1 MATLIPQGGVFA
13 GLDRLNQ
20 ALDQRAQN
28 AMALS
33 QMQEVKRRNALIE
46 GIDAEERERAR
57 KLQDIQLNALTQ
69 KMTDQQN
76 QRGAENFMYQNLP
89 FLQGQPDIYGEQ
101 SGVLMQ
107 DIARQFP
114 TADLGSIQQGLAGMQ
129 PKKEKVKFSPYGYG
143 QVVDEEG
150 NVFKVPTPPQGG
162 GHGGMGADPF
172 FTPVQTANGVVAFD
186 NRTGKGRPLD
196 VNGNPV
202 VGAAAD
208 PALQGEIA
216 RAKASGKVSGETA
229 TQARIDLPQHVQEA
243 EDTIGLID
251 SMLAHPGMK
260 QAVGKS
266 AMLGLQKIPG
276 TDAKSFM
283 VALEQLKGK
292 QFLQAFQSLK
302 GGGQITEIEGQK
314 ATQAI
319 SRMDN
324 ANTEKEFIA
333 ASREFQGIIRKGV
346 ERAKQKAGMENNIKK
361 LSDADLLKALG
372 VK

>member
-1 MATLIPQGGVFA
+1 MANLIPQGGVFA

-33 QMQEVKRRNALIE
+33 QMRENQRRNALIE
-46 GIDAEERERAR
+46 GIAAEDRA
-57 KLQDIQLNALTQ
+57 KEKQMYDMKLNA
-69 KMTDQQN
+69 MTQN
-76 QRGAENFMYQNLP
+76 QGAENFMYQNLP

-114 TADLGSIQQGLAGMQ
+114 NANIGEIQQGLAGMQ

-143 QVVDEEG
+143 QVIDEEG
-150 NVFKVPTPPQGG
+150 NIFKVPTPPVGG
-162 GHGGMGADPF
+162 GHGGSPDPF

-186 NRTGKGRPLD
+186 NRTGKGAPLD
-196 VNGNPV
+196 IGGNPV
-202 VGAAAD
+202 IGAVAD
-208 PALQGEIA
+208 PALQEALA
-216 RAKASGKVSGETA
+216 RAKASGKVSGEST
-229 TQARIDLPQHVQEA
+229 TQAKIDLPQHVQEA

-251 SMLAHPGMK
+251 QMLSHPGMK

-266 AMLGLQKIPG
+266 AIFGVQKIPG

-283 VALEQLKGK
+283 VALDQLKGK

-346 ERAKQKAGMENNIKK
+346 ERAKQKAGVQANIQK